1 MRKIKQ
7 ISVLSGKGGTGKTSL
22 VAAFATLAQDP
33 VIADCD
39 VDAANLYLVLHPENY
54 KEDAFVSG
62 HSAVIDYDLCTHC
75 GLCMTYC
82 RFDAIDRKQ
91 EEGFP
96 KGKITID
103 EINCDGCRLCS
114 RICPEEAITMV
125 PEDRSRWFIGNYR
138 NGNMVHARLAPG
150 EENSGKLVSKVRELA
165 KETAEEAGT
174 DLIIIDGPPGT
185 GCSAIASLTG
195 TDKVLIVTEP
205 TESGLHDLKRIAEL
219 AGKFKVERYVVI
231 NKYDL
236 NQKMTE
242 AIKEWCKQEN
252 IPIPALI
259 PFDPEIV
266 HAMVQ
271 CKSITEWAPE
281 SSVSKII
288 KELYEYL

>member
-96 KGKITID
+96 KEKSPLMKSIATGADCARVYARKKPLSWFRKTGAVGLLGIT
-103 EINCDGCRLCS
+103 
-114 RICPEEAITMV
+114 
-125 PEDRSRWFIGNYR
+125 
-138 NGNMVHARLAPG
+138 
-150 EENSGKLVSKVRELA
+150 
-165 KETAEEAGT
+165 ETAT
-174 DLIIIDGPPGT
+174 WSMPVWL
-185 GCSAIASLTG
+185 
-195 TDKVLIVTEP
+195 
-205 TESGLHDLKRIAEL
+205 R
-219 AGKFKVERYVVI
+219 GK
-231 NKYDL
+231 
-236 NQKMTE
+236 
-242 AIKEWCKQEN
+242 
-252 IPIPALI
+252 
-259 PFDPEIV
+259 
-266 HAMVQ
+266 
-271 CKSITEWAPE
+271 
-281 SSVSKII
+281 KIQGSW
-288 KELYEYL
+288 